1 MPRLSQWYIRLAL
14 IDLLLGFTF
23 GALMLANKGL
33 PIHPALWRL
42 LPAHIE
48 LLLVG
53 WTLQLALGVAFWI
66 LPRFWEGPP
75 RGNENGAW
83 IALFLL
89 NAGVWLVALSAILGL
104 PSWANLLGRAA
115 ELGAA
120 IAFGLH
126 IWPRIVPRNIDLSS

>member
-14 IDLLLGFTF
+14 VDLLLGFTF

-42 LPAHIE
+42 LPGHIE
-48 LLLVG
+48 LLLIG
-53 WTLQLALGVAFWI
+53 WTLQLGLGVAFWI

-75 RGNENGAW
+75 RGNEFGAW
-83 IALFLL
+83 AAFFLL
-89 NAGVWLVALSAILGL
+89 NAGVWLVALGAILGL
-104 PSWANLLGRAA
+104 PSWVTLLGRAA
-115 ELGAA
+115 EVGAA

-126 IWPRIVPRNIDLSS
+126 IWPRIVPRNLPS

>member
-66 LPRFWEGPP
+66 LPRFWEGLP

-104 PSWANLLGRAA
+104 PSWAILLGRAA

-120 IAFGLH
+120 IGFGLH